1 MRIVLAYLQSCRW
14 QTGAPFWHPVFVP
27 ILVTVAVALI
37 LAGVAGY
44 LSIRFAGQR
53 SDNTIVM
60 GLFMLAAVFGIVAIF
75 ALTFFRK
82 TLSS

>member
-1 MRIVLAYLQSCRW
+1 M
-14 QTGAPFWHPVFVP
+14 P
-27 ILVTVAVALI
+27 ILVAVALALI

-44 LSIRFAGQR
+44 LSIRLAGQR

>member
-1 MRIVLAYLQSCRW
+1 VS
-14 QTGAPFWHPVFVP
+14 VP
-27 ILVTVAVALI
+27 ILVVVVVALV
-37 LAGVAGY
+37 LAGGAGY
-44 LSIRFAGQR
+44 LSIRLASQR

-82 TLSS
+82 TVSG